1 MHADPKKI
9 EAVSNLA
16 PPTNL
21 DQVRS
26 FLGLAGY
33 YCCFIPNFSHV
44 SSPLVNLTK
53 KGSKFSWTDKQE
65 QSFSQLKKLLC
76 TAPVLS
82 YPHFDKCFTG
92 QTDASDM
99 DLGAVLIQYDSSGQ
113 EHVISYASRS
123 LSNLEKSL
131 LCC

>member
-1 MHADPKKI
+1 MSEKGVHTDLKKI
-9 EAVSNLA
+9 EAVSNLP

-26 FLGLAGY
+26 FFGLAGY
-33 YCCFIPNFSHV
+33 YRRFIPNFSHI
-44 SSPLVNLTK
+44 SSPLVNPAK

-82 YPHFDKCFTG
+82 YPHFDKCFIL
-92 QTDASDM
+92 QPDASDIG
-99 DLGAVLIQYDSSGQ
+99 LVAILTEYDSSGQ
-113 EHVISYASRS
+113 GHVISNAS
-123 LSNLEKSL
+123 
-131 LCC
+131 